1 MRTNIP
7 SPGLLLPSLNVH
19 SDREQPETYRS
30 FAKDAGSQIVGRSE
44 DEIADQ
50 EAIDAKKYQADLA
63 IRVVNIEFP
72 HQAAVT
78 ARLDAST
85 IAMRAIFL
93 L

>member
-1 MRTNIP
+1 
-7 SPGLLLPSLNVH
+7 
-19 SDREQPETYRS
+19 
-30 FAKDAGSQIVGRSE
+30 
-44 DEIADQ
+44 
-50 EAIDAKKYQADLA
+50 LA

>member
-1 MRTNIP
+1 
-7 SPGLLLPSLNVH
+7 
-19 SDREQPETYRS
+19 
-30 FAKDAGSQIVGRSE
+30 
-44 DEIADQ
+44 
-50 EAIDAKKYQADLA
+50 LA
-63 IRVVNIEFP
+63 IRVVNSEFP